1 MSILWYI
8 FIALSES
15 VLQSVLTG
23 YILPRDGVGSKW
35 VALVVSEVGFSHKR
49 LNPYRIVGGPLVK
62 KLAPRGNV

>member
-35 VALVVSEVGFSHKR
+35 VALVVNEVGFSHKR
-49 LNPYRIVGGPLVK
+49 LNPYRIVGGH
-62 KLAPRGNV
+62 